1 MQPPPHLHHYTIENK
16 FRAVFLIRETALF
29 ALLGDKMEES
39 VPFGVDSEVDIPDT
53 TCVRQTQHT
62 TPNRKRDM
70 TNNNEVVT
78 ITLNTVHVVTK
89 VENNHETPNYRKTTI
104 KVGER
109 MPKGLLSLLRMN
121 PQRFN
126 VVRV

>member
-1 MQPPPHLHHYTIENK
+1 MNESRNDIVEISVDGWNK
-16 FRAVFLIRETALF
+16 IV
-29 ALLGDKMEES
+29 S
-39 VPFGVDSEVDIPDT
+39 
-53 TCVRQTQHT
+53 
-62 TPNRKRDM
+62 
-70 TNNNEVVT
+70 
-78 ITLNTVHVVTK
+78 